1 MAASTHPTSGRALFR
16 SGRQL
21 SQLRELIRQTVRFPT
36 GPAWEQ
42 AVDFERELAA
52 SIFEAVEYALSY
64 AESDEHSSR
73 LVPGSVLAQAGHA
86 ARAGVRL
93 DDLIRAY
100 VSADRVLGEYVVT
113 AADERDREAT
123 QTIVRRQSAYLEH
136 LLDALAEA
144 YNAEVD
150 RLTAAPERRLAEY
163 VERLLLGRD
172 EYAAARI
179 GYRLDGFH
187 VGIVGIGPRAPSTIE
202 AVANALGHG
211 LLLVTRETDVV
222 WAWLG
227 APRELKLDEVEEVVA
242 RSGATDV
249 ALALGQPRE
258 GFAGWRRSHEEAVV
272 TQAVARRRD
281 GHAVTRCADFAAEA
295 ALLQSPDLAGLLV
308 EVLLGPLSSLR
319 LDGDV
324 ARQTLRQYVACS
336 QNISSTAGAL
346 GVNRRTVEKRLRQ
359 ISEALGQPLAL
370 SISTIDLALRLEALG
385 VPAGG
390 KAP

>member
-1 MAASTHPTSGRALFR
+1 
-16 SGRQL
+16 
-21 SQLRELIRQTVRFPT
+21 
-36 GPAWEQ
+36 
-42 AVDFERELAA
+42 VDFERELAA

-64 AESDEHSSR
+64 AEAGDHSSR

-100 VSADRVLGEYVVT
+100 VSADRILGEYVVT
-113 AADERDREAT
+113 EVDGRRRDAT
-123 QTIVRRQSAYLEH
+123 QEIVRRQSAYLEH

-187 VGIVGIGPRAPSTIE
+187 VGIVGIGPRAASTIE
-202 AVANALGHG
+202 AAARALGHE
-211 LLLVTRETDVV
+211 LLLVSRDADVV
-222 WAWLG
+222 WAWMG
-227 APRELKLDEVEEVVA
+227 APVELRLDELEAAAA
-242 RSGATDV
+242 RAGAADV
-249 ALALGQPRE
+249 ALALGQSRE
-258 GFAGWRRSHEEAVV
+258 GFAGWRRSHEEAAM
-272 TQAVARRRD
+272 TQAVARRRE

-295 ALLQSPDLAGLLV
+295 ALLQTPDLAALLV
-308 EVLLGPLSSLR
+308 EVLLGPLSTLR
-319 LDGDV
+319 LDGGV
-324 ARQTLRQYVACS
+324 ARSTLRQYLACS

-359 ISEALGQPLAL
+359 ISEALGQPLSRRIA
-370 SISTIDLALRLEALG
+370 TIDLALRLEALG
-385 VPAGG
+385 VSSAGKG
-390 KAP
+390 AASPTSGPLSPTSGPLSPTSRRAQEKLNE